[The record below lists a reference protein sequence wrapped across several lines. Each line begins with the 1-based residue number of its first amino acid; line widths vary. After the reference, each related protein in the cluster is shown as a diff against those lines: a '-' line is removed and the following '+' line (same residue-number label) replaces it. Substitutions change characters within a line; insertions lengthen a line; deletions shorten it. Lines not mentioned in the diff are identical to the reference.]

1 MFIFCMILL
10 IFEIQSDEYS
20 QDNYIILNKKFN
32 FIEKE
37 GETFKFYLGS
47 QLLYS
52 EIKIPENIS
61 FSFNNQTYILKME
74 LNNNNKNISVKL
86 NNTNYSVSKD
96 DIINFSKSTL
106 FLRDNLH
113 QIIAISFIKQSEE
126 DIQKEF
132 NKSFPLNYTEYK
144 TYISNFDLDEKDIF
158 NKAAYGEIIF
168 IKYTFISYNIILI
181 GFFIILNGS
190 IHKVLGIIFHV
201 TLSIYFFIKDIV
213 ELCGGFSYYYHIPL
227 LIFVASLITGIL
239 FSFYIYLQD
248 NKLSCYK
255 DKVLKTAYG
264 ILFCFFTFKSIFYY
278 LTFFFGLNS
287 IVYVIFLIIFTLGGI
302 CLGLGFSLF
311 LYEKLDKYSKYLY
324 ISCSAV
330 SGSFFIVKS
339 FGYIVGGYY
348 SDIIISKYNSLE
360 FDGDCYGK
368 VILFFFIQIFL
379 IIGSVYYQ
387 IKNEKYRNDEEI
399 ESVTRNSDLS
409 TRQTFLSKDSN
420 INTDDDNTQ
429 SINNYESN
437 SNQNEGDDDNDIN
450 DQED

>member
-1 MFIFCMILL
+1 MFIFIFCMILL
-10 IFEIQSDEYS
+10 IFEIQSDEYD
-20 QDNYIILNKKFN
+20 QNNYLILNKKFN
-32 FIEKE
+32 SIEKE
-37 GETFKFYLGS
+37 NETFKFYIGS

-52 EIKIPENIS
+52 EIKIPENNS
-61 FSFNNQTYILKME
+61 FSFENQTYILKME
-74 LNNNNKNISVKL
+74 LNNNNKNISIKL
-86 NNTNYSVSKD
+86 NNTNYSFSKD
-96 DIINFSKSTL
+96 DIIYFNEKTL
-106 FLRDNLH
+106 FLRDNLN
-113 QIIAISFIKQSEE
+113 QKIAISFIKQSEE
-126 DIQKEF
+126 DIKNAF
-132 NKSFPLNYTEYK
+132 HVNYTI
-144 TYISNFDLDEKDIF
+144 YISNFDLDEKDIF
-158 NKAAYGEIIF
+158 NKVAYGEIIF
-168 IKYTFISYNIILI
+168 IKYTFISYNILLI

-213 ELCGGFSYYYHIPL
+213 ELCGGFSYYHIPL
-227 LIFVASLITGIL
+227 FIFVASLITGIL
-239 FSFYIYLQD
+239 FSFSIYLQD
-248 NKLSCYK
+248 NKLSNYK

-278 LTFFFGLNS
+278 LTFFVRLNS
-287 IVYVIFLIIFTLGGI
+287 IVYAIFLIIFTLGGI

-311 LYEKLDKYSKYLY
+311 LYEKLDKYSKHLY

-339 FGYIVGGYY
+339 FGYIVGGYF
-348 SDIIISKYNSLE
+348 SDIIISKYNSLV
-360 FDGDCYGK
+360 FDGDCTGK

-399 ESVTRNSDLS
+399 ESVIRSSDLS

-420 INTDDDNTQ
+420 INTDDDNTS
-429 SINNYESN
+429 SINNNESN
-437 SNQNEGDDDNDIN
+437 LNKNDGEGDDDNDIN

>member
-1 MFIFCMILL
+1 MILL
-10 IFEIQSDEYS
+10 IFKIISEDENKSLDYLFLNNKFNS
-20 QDNYIILNKKFN
+20 IILENGTSLKL
-32 FIEKE
+32 
-37 GETFKFYLGS
+37 YLGS

-52 EIKIPENIS
+52 YINLSENKSSCHFEMEIINENKTI
-61 FSFNNQTYILKME
+61 
-74 LNNNNKNISVKL
+74 KL
-86 NNTNYSVSKD
+86 YDKESNYYVSKD
-96 DIINFSKSTL
+96 DIICFNKSNL
-106 FLRDNLH
+106 FLRDSSSK
-113 QIIAISFIKQSEE
+113 IIDIIFFEKEDGINIIPCNDSLTIDQS
-126 DIQKEF
+126 
-132 NKSFPLNYTEYK
+132 YK
-144 TYISNFDLDEKDIF
+144 CLKDKTKILMET
-158 NKAAYGEIIF
+158 AYGEIIF
-168 IKYTFISYNIILI
+168 IRKPFITYNILLI

-360 FDGDCYGK
+360 FDGDCKGK

-399 ESVTRNSDLS
+399 ESVIRSSDLS

-420 INTDDDNTQ
+420 INTDDDNTN
-429 SINNYESN
+429 SINNNESN
-437 SNQNEGDDDNDIN
+437 SNQNDGEGDDDNDIN